1 MCLICERIEMIKD
14 NENKFFVKEL
24 KTGYVVLGDNQ
35 HFKGYMLFLY
45 KKHKNEH
52 DTRILINIPTESM
65 E

>member
-35 HFKGYMLFLY
+35 HLRATCFFFIKNIKMNYM
-45 KKHKNEH
+45 
-52 DTRILINIPTESM
+52 S
-65 E
+65 